1 MTSGAT
7 EFAGTTKNMGP
18 SKQCS
23 TFSPATYSL
32 TQSTS
37 ILASQSGQEHTP
49 MATGQT
55 MGTSNSEHMAKVQP
69 GQVRFSTI
77 TEEIEPPDSSNT
89 PQSPEQESAIP
100 PKENDDLQRLAES
113 LQSSQLQ
120 ETRLRN
126 FSYDPVSLPSS
137 RVCTWH
143 AIGQWW
149 LSRYSS
155 IALRSR
161 QVEID

>member
-18 SKQCS
+18 GKQCS
-23 TFSPATYSL
+23 TFSPATHSL

-49 MATGQT
+49 MATGQAT
-55 MGTSNSEHMAKVQP
+55 GSSNSEYMAKAQP

-77 TEEIEPPDSSNT
+77 TEEIEPPDSSNA
-89 PQSPEQESAIP
+89 PQSPEQGSAVP

-137 RVCTWH
+137 RVC
-143 AIGQWW
+143 GM
-149 LSRYSS
+149 
-155 IALRSR
+155 RSVNVGVR
-161 QVEID
+161 DIIVSLYRA